1 MKEESLLLL
10 SDLQKLINQ
19 VVLIDYTIIILGG
32 KTMRNSKTNELVLTG
47 LFTAIIIIMAFTPL
61 GYIPLV
67 VINATIIHIPVILG
81 SLFCGPKKGAFLG
94 FVFGFTSCLKATIVG
109 GTLSSFVFS
118 PVLAA
123 SLVGTSGI
131 FKSLFI
137 AFVPRILVGV
147 IPYFVYIGIK
157 KVLASEKKNLWG
169 TVLNVLM
176 SVFLAFGVYA
186 FLGKMSESLSQ
197 AATLGIGIAVGVVVF
212 IVVEAVFIRK
222 STQVIP
228 FVYAGVAGAMTNTL
242 LVMGSIFVL
251 YKDAYADAIGVAGN
265 AVLGVIT
272 GVISFNGVIEAI
284 VAAIIVY
291 LVGLVLNTIKPIAA
305 K

>member
-1 MKEESLLLL
+1 
-10 SDLQKLINQ
+10 
-19 VVLIDYTIIILGG
+19 
-32 KTMRNSKTNELVLTG
+32 MRNSKTNELVLTG

-197 AATLGIGIAVGVVVF
+197 AAALGIGIAVGAVVF

-291 LVGLVLNTIKPIAA
+291 LVGLVLNTIKPIADRF
-305 K
+305 KINVKLYVRRTDKVRLFYKQLD

>member
-1 MKEESLLLL
+1 MTES
-10 SDLQKLINQ
+10 QHNRIRTRPIWAFTKRRKNNAQ
-19 VVLIDYTIIILGG
+19 F
-32 KTMRNSKTNELVLTG
+32 KNELVLTG

-94 FVFGFTSCLKATIVG
+94 FVFGFTSCLKETIVG

-176 SVFLAFGVYA
+176 SAFLAFGVYA

-197 AATLGIGIAVGVVVF
+197 AAALGIGIAVGAVVF

>member
-1 MKEESLLLL
+1 
-10 SDLQKLINQ
+10 
-19 VVLIDYTIIILGG
+19 
-32 KTMRNSKTNELVLTG
+32 MRNSKTNELVLTG

-94 FVFGFTSCLKATIVG
+94 F
-109 GTLSSFVFS
+109 
-118 PVLAA
+118 
-123 SLVGTSGI
+123 
-131 FKSLFI
+131 
-137 AFVPRILVGV
+137 
-147 IPYFVYIGIK
+147 
-157 KVLASEKKNLWG
+157 
-169 TVLNVLM
+169 
-176 SVFLAFGVYA
+176 
-186 FLGKMSESLSQ
+186 LGKMSESLSQ
-197 AATLGIGIAVGVVVF
+197 AAALGIGIAVGAVVF

>member
-1 MKEESLLLL
+1 MTES
-10 SDLQKLINQ
+10 QHNRIRTRP
-19 VVLIDYTIIILGG
+19 IW
-32 KTMRNSKTNELVLTG
+32 
-47 LFTAIIIIMAFTPL
+47 AFTKRRKNNAQFKNKRTCTDRFIHSHYHYHGIQPL

-197 AATLGIGIAVGVVVF
+197 AAALGIGIAVGAVVF

>member
-1 MKEESLLLL
+1 MGFYQKEE
-10 SDLQKLINQ
+10 
-19 VVLIDYTIIILGG
+19 
-32 KTMRNSKTNELVLTG
+32 TMRNSKTNELVLTG

-197 AATLGIGIAVGVVVF
+197 AAALGIGIAVGVVVF

>member
-1 MKEESLLLL
+1 MTES
-10 SDLQKLINQ
+10 QHNRIRTRP
-19 VVLIDYTIIILGG
+19 IW
-32 KTMRNSKTNELVLTG
+32 
-47 LFTAIIIIMAFTPL
+47 AFTKRRKNNAQFKNKRTCTDRFIHSHYHYH
-61 GYIPLV
+61 GIHTTRIYSVV

-197 AATLGIGIAVGVVVF
+197 AAALGIGIAVGAVVF

-291 LVGLVLNTIKPIAA
+291 LVGLVLNSIKPIAA

>member
-1 MKEESLLLL
+1 MTES
-10 SDLQKLINQ
+10 QHNRIRTRPIWAFTKRRKNNAQ
-19 VVLIDYTIIILGG
+19 F
-32 KTMRNSKTNELVLTG
+32 KTNELVLTG

-176 SVFLAFGVYA
+176 SVFLSFGVYA

-197 AATLGIGIAVGVVVF
+197 AAALGIGIAVGAVVF

>member
-1 MKEESLLLL
+1 MTES
-10 SDLQKLINQ
+10 QHNRIRTRPIWAFTKRRKNNAQ
-19 VVLIDYTIIILGG
+19 F
-32 KTMRNSKTNELVLTG
+32 KNKLVLTG

-197 AATLGIGIAVGVVVF
+197 AAALGIGIAVGAVVF

>member
-1 MKEESLLLL
+1 
-10 SDLQKLINQ
+10 
-19 VVLIDYTIIILGG
+19 
-32 KTMRNSKTNELVLTG
+32 MRNSKTNELVLTG

-197 AATLGIGIAVGVVVF
+197 AAALGIGIAVGAVVF

-222 STQVIP
+222 SIQVIP

-305 K
+305 KLIQIDLK

>member
-1 MKEESLLLL
+1 MTES
-10 SDLQKLINQ
+10 QHNRIRTRP
-19 VVLIDYTIIILGG
+19 IW
-32 KTMRNSKTNELVLTG
+32 
-47 LFTAIIIIMAFTPL
+47 AFTKRRKNNAQFKNKRTCTDRFIHSHYHYH
-61 GYIPLV
+61 GIHTTRIYIPLV

-197 AATLGIGIAVGVVVF
+197 AAALGIGIAVGAVVF

>member
-1 MKEESLLLL
+1 MR
-10 SDLQKLINQ
+10 QKHSITELGRDPYGLIPK
-19 VVLIDYTIIILGG
+19 GG
-32 KTMRNSKTNELVLTG
+32 KAMRNSKTNELVLTG

-123 SLVGTSGI
+123 SMVGTSGI

-186 FLGKMSESLSQ
+186 FLSKMSESLSQ
-197 AATLGIGIAVGVVVF
+197 AAASGIGIAVGVVVF
-212 IVVEAVFIRK
+212 VVVEAVFIRK
-222 STQVIP
+222 SAQVIP

-251 YKDAYADAIGVAGN
+251 YKDAYAEAIGVAGN
-265 AVLGVIT
+265 AVLGIIS

>member
-1 MKEESLLLL
+1 MGFYQKEEKPCAI
-10 SDLQKLINQ
+10 Q
-19 VVLIDYTIIILGG
+19 
-32 KTMRNSKTNELVLTG
+32 KTNELVLTG

-197 AATLGIGIAVGVVVF
+197 AAALGIGIAVGVVVF

>member
-1 MKEESLLLL
+1 
-10 SDLQKLINQ
+10 
-19 VVLIDYTIIILGG
+19 
-32 KTMRNSKTNELVLTG
+32 MRNSKTNELVLTG

-123 SLVGTSGI
+123 SMVGTSGI

-176 SVFLAFGVYA
+176 SAFLAFGVYA

-197 AATLGIGIAVGVVVF
+197 AAALGIGIAVAAVVF

-251 YKDAYADAIGVAGN
+251 YKGAYADAIGVAGN

-291 LVGLVLNTIKPIAA
+291 LVGLVLNSIKPIAA
-305 K
+305 KSIQIDLK

>member
-1 MKEESLLLL
+1 MTES
-10 SDLQKLINQ
+10 QHNRIRTRPIRAFTKRRKNNAQ
-19 VVLIDYTIIILGG
+19 F
-32 KTMRNSKTNELVLTG
+32 KTNELVLTG

-197 AATLGIGIAVGVVVF
+197 AAALGIGIAVGAVVF

>member
-1 MKEESLLLL
+1 MGFYQKEEKQCAI
-10 SDLQKLINQ
+10 QKQ
-19 VVLIDYTIIILGG
+19 
-32 KTMRNSKTNELVLTG
+32 NELVLTG

-176 SVFLAFGVYA
+176 SAFLAFGVYA

-197 AATLGIGIAVGVVVF
+197 AAALGIGIAVGAVVF

>member
-1 MKEESLLLL
+1 
-10 SDLQKLINQ
+10 
-19 VVLIDYTIIILGG
+19 
-32 KTMRNSKTNELVLTG
+32 MRNSKTNELVLTG

-197 AATLGIGIAVGVVVF
+197 AAALGIGIAVGAVVF

-222 STQVIP
+222 SIQVIP

-291 LVGLVLNTIKPIAA
+291 LVGLVLNQTNCSKINSDRFKINV
-305 K
+305 KLYVRRTDKVRLFYKQLDWER

>member
-1 MKEESLLLL
+1 MGFYQKEEK
-10 SDLQKLINQ
+10 QCAIQ
-19 VVLIDYTIIILGG
+19 
-32 KTMRNSKTNELVLTG
+32 KTNELVLTG

-118 PVLAA
+118 PVLAT

-197 AATLGIGIAVGVVVF
+197 AAALGIGIAVGAVVF

>member
-1 MKEESLLLL
+1 
-10 SDLQKLINQ
+10 
-19 VVLIDYTIIILGG
+19 
-32 KTMRNSKTNELVLTG
+32 MRNSKTNELVLTG

-197 AATLGIGIAVGVVVF
+197 AAALGIGIAVGAVVF

-291 LVGLVLNTIKPIAA
+291 LVGLVLNTIINFISSKENFE

>member
-1 MKEESLLLL
+1 
-10 SDLQKLINQ
+10 
-19 VVLIDYTIIILGG
+19 
-32 KTMRNSKTNELVLTG
+32 MRNSKTNELVLTG

-176 SVFLAFGVYA
+176 SVFLAFGVGLEFTDDA
-186 FLGKMSESLSQ
+186 VN
-197 AATLGIGIAVGVVVF
+197 AIADKALERKTGARGLRA
-212 IVVEAVFIRK
+212 IMEAVMLDLMYRIPSDK
-222 STQVIP
+222 SISRCVID
-228 FVYAGVAGAMTNTL
+228 
-242 LVMGSIFVL
+242 
-251 YKDAYADAIGVAGN
+251 KDIVEENLKLDGDCVPEAY
-265 AVLGVIT
+265 
-272 GVISFNGVIEAI
+272 IEEK
-284 VAAIIVY
+284 AAS
-291 LVGLVLNTIKPIAA
+291 
-305 K
+305 

>member
-1 MKEESLLLL
+1 
-10 SDLQKLINQ
+10 
-19 VVLIDYTIIILGG
+19 
-32 KTMRNSKTNELVLTG
+32 MRNSKTNELVLTG

-109 GTLSSFVFS
+109 GTLSS
-118 PVLAA
+118 
-123 SLVGTSGI
+123 LVGTSGI

-176 SVFLAFGVYA
+176 SAFLAFGVYA

-197 AATLGIGIAVGVVVF
+197 AAALGIGIAVGAVVF

-265 AVLGVIT
+265 AV
-272 GVISFNGVIEAI
+272 ISFNGVIEAI

>member
-1 MKEESLLLL
+1 MGFYQKE
-10 SDLQKLINQ
+10 
-19 VVLIDYTIIILGG
+19 

-197 AATLGIGIAVGVVVF
+197 AAALGIGIAVGAVVF

>member
-1 MKEESLLLL
+1 MGFY
-10 SDLQKLINQ
+10 Q
-19 VVLIDYTIIILGG
+19 

-197 AATLGIGIAVGVVVF
+197 AAALGIGIAVGAVVF

>member
-197 AATLGIGIAVGVVVF
+197 AAALGIGIAVGAVVF

>member
-1 MKEESLLLL
+1 MTES
-10 SDLQKLINQ
+10 QHNRIRTRP
-19 VVLIDYTIIILGG
+19 IW
-32 KTMRNSKTNELVLTG
+32 
-47 LFTAIIIIMAFTPL
+47 AFTKRRKNNAQFKNKRTCTDRFIYSHYHYH
-61 GYIPLV
+61 GIHTTRIYYIPLV

-197 AATLGIGIAVGVVVF
+197 AAALGIGIAVGAVVF

-222 STQVIP
+222 SIQVIP